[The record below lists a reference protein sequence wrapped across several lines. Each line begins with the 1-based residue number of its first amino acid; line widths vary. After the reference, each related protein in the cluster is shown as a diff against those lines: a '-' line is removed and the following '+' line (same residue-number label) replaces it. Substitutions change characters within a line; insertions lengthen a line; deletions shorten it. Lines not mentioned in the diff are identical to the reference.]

1 MPSEKALSAT
11 AFAMLLHETWLEDLR
26 DKGSEKDRGL
36 PWRVLPQKLQRRYT
50 RICAALMRKV
60 KVQRKEQPC
69 PTMQ

>member
-36 PWRVLPQKLQRRYT
+36 PWRVLPKKLQRRYT
-50 RICAALMRKV
+50 RICAAVLRKV
-60 KVQRKEQPC
+60 RILPKEVAHA
-69 PTMQ
+69 